1 MLVIGLSGGTLGRR
15 EAIARRLE
23 QLDEQQLKAFPI
35 LGSRVSDG
43 RARTVERALEGAATG
58 RRPIRGVVFTHLLTA
73 AEAAVVRRHG
83 GHVWH
88 LTGPVS
94 GVVAIERGELL
105 VTDREGGNGLQFDP
119 LEALSE
125 VLLRAKG
132 GRS

>member
-1 MLVIGLSGGTLGRR
+1 MLVIGLSGGTVGKR
-15 EAIARRLE
+15 EAIAQCLE
-23 QLDEQQLKAFPI
+23 RQGGQQLKALPI
-35 LGSRVSDG
+35 LGSRVGEG

-58 RRPIRGVVFTHLLTA
+58 RRPVQGVVFTHLLTA

-94 GVVAIERGELL
+94 GVVAIEHGELL
-105 VTDREGGNGLQFDP
+105 VTDREGGHGLQLDP

-125 VLLRAKG
+125 VLLKVQGAQP
-132 GRS
+132 